1 MIIGTGVDILDIR
14 RIEGIIFRQGQ
25 RFIQKIYTLQ
35 EQNFCRR
42 RLRKTESFAKIFAVK
57 EAVIKAISDVSGI
70 FWKDIEVFHDINGKP
85 FVKLRNAALSKFK
98 NQSFSIEISV
108 SDEPPYVCA
117 FAIIETI
124 S

>member
-14 RIEGIIFRQGQ
+14 RIEGIISRQGR
-25 RFIQKIYTLQ
+25 RFIQKIYTPQ
-35 EQNFCRR
+35 EQDFCGR
-42 RLRKTESFAKIFAVK
+42 RLRETESFAKIFAVK

-70 FWKDIEVFHDINGKP
+70 FWKDIEVLHDRNGKP
-85 FVKLRNAALSKFK
+85 FVKLKNAALSKLK
-98 NQSFSIEISV
+98 NQPFSIEISI